1 MGSVPELRGRDRH
14 GYKFEGGST
23 DMTATSGFK
32 RLGLALATVLVV
44 GAGLLAVMSL
54 LISVE
59 TARDAVKAE
68 IRAVSGLE
76 PVLSGPVSLSF
87 FPFGTVSFDKVTIGE
102 DGAGNKALV
111 ADRLSARLRFFPLLI
126 GRIQV
131 SDVTLVRPT
140 ISVIHEPSGKSN
152 WTLLAGTLSSALRPS
167 PQRQTAF
174 SEIRIDNGTI
184 VVRDDTR
191 AIAETITNVEGS
203 LAWPSMFRSFA
214 ATGRFDWRGQKVD
227 ASVSIG
233 DFVAAL
239 DGDPSGIKLRLTSA
253 PMKVAFEGQFS
264 SRPTWKI
271 EGTVA
276 ADSPSLRDAA
286 RWAANKQLPGG
297 GFNRFSMKA
306 KTNLVGSTLALS
318 SVDIEIDGNAAEG
331 VLTFASDGRKTLQG
345 TLAAEGLNL
354 TPYVSTMRLLAGDD
368 REWNAMPIALDNLAG
383 LDLDLRLSAAH
394 AKISNV
400 KFGRTAIAAN
410 LRGGKLSVTVGES
423 QSFGGVIKGSFEL
436 AKSPN
441 GADVKADLQFVDVDL
456 KKCIDALLGTKRL
469 EGSGDIILSIEGS
482 GPSVMAVTQTLHGSA
497 TLTATKGALAG
508 VNVEQLLRRLER
520 RPLSGG
526 GEYRSGRTPYDK
538 LAVMLSVAEGVVT
551 ANDVRMEGPSVRLNL
566 GGQASIPAR
575 DLEIN
580 GTASLVQAAGTE
592 APNFELPFMV
602 RGAWDD
608 PLMLLDTQSLLKRAP
623 AAAPL
628 LDAMRNRTAR
638 DSVRSVID
646 RVVGTPA
653 SATTATTPDND

>member
-1 MGSVPELRGRDRH
+1 
-14 GYKFEGGST
+14 
-23 DMTATSGFK
+23 MTATSGFK

-44 GAGLLAVMSL
+44 AAGLMTVMSF

-76 PVLSGPVSLSF
+76 PVLSGPVSVSF
-87 FPFGTVSFDKVTIGE
+87 FPFGTVSFDNVTIGE

-126 GRIQV
+126 GQIQV

-152 WTLLAGTLSSALRPS
+152 WTSLAGTLSAALRPS
-167 PQRQTAF
+167 AQSQAAF
-174 SEIRIDNGTI
+174 SEIRIDNGII
-184 VVRDDTR
+184 VIRDDAR
-191 AIAETITNVEGS
+191 EVAETVTNIEGS

-214 ATGRFDWRGQKVD
+214 ATGRFDWRGEKVD
-227 ASVSIG
+227 ASISIS
-233 DFVAAL
+233 DFIAAL
-239 DGDPSGIKLRLTSA
+239 DGNPSGIKVRLTSA

-271 EGTVA
+271 EGTVV

-297 GFNRFSMKA
+297 GFNRFSLKA

-318 SVDIEIDGNAAEG
+318 SVDIEIDGNTAEG
-331 VLTFASDGRKTLQG
+331 VLTFVSDGRKAVQG

-354 TPYVSTMRLLAGDD
+354 TPFVSTMRLLAGDD

-383 LDLDLRLSAAH
+383 FDLDLRLSAAH

-410 LRGGKLSVTVGES
+410 LRGGKLTVTVGES
-423 QSFGGVIKGSFEL
+423 QSFGGIIKGSFDL
-436 AKSPN
+436 AKSQN

-456 KKCIDALLGTKRL
+456 KKCIDALIGTKRL
-469 EGSGDIILSIEGS
+469 EGTGDIVVSIEGS
-482 GPSVMAVTQTLHGSA
+482 GTSVMALTRTLHGSA
-497 TLTATKGALAG
+497 TLTASKGALAG

-526 GEYRSGRTPYDK
+526 GDYKAGKTPYDK
-538 LAVMLSVAEGVVT
+538 LAVTLGIAQGVVT
-551 ANDVRMEGPSVRLNL
+551 AGDVRTEGPTVRLNL
-566 GGQASIPAR
+566 AGQASIPAR
-575 DLEIN
+575 DLEFN
-580 GTASLVQAAGTE
+580 GTASLVPTGSTE

-646 RVVGTPA
+646 RLVGTPA
-653 SATTATTPDND
+653 SATVPTPDNE